1 MKEVLEFVFSSWG
14 NYLGTLLLVI
24 AISKWNLVKVVAKSE
39 SGVISQLAELGRAK
53 GKEGVEQLNS

>member
-24 AISKWNLVKVVAKSE
+24 ALSKWNLVKVVTKSE
-39 SGVISQLAELGRAK
+39 GGVISQLAELGRAK
-53 GKEGVEQLNS
+53 GKEEIEQLNS

>member
-24 AISKWNLVKVVAKSE
+24 AISKWNLVKVVTKSE
-39 SGVISQLAELGRAK
+39 GGVISQLAELGRAK
-53 GKEGVEQLNS
+53 GKEEVEQLNS

>member
-53 GKEGVEQLNS
+53 GMEGVEQLNS

>member
-24 AISKWNLVKVVAKSE
+24 AISKWNLVKVVTKSE
-39 SGVISQLAELGRAK
+39 GGVISQLAELGRAK
-53 GKEGVEQLNS
+53 GKEEIEQLNS

>member
-24 AISKWNLVKVVAKSE
+24 ALSKWNLVKVVTKSE
-39 SGVISQLAELGRAK
+39 GGVISQLAELGKAK
-53 GKEGVEQLNS
+53 GKEEVEQLNS

>member
-24 AISKWNLVKVVAKSE
+24 ALSKWNLVKVVTKSE
-39 SGVISQLAELGRAK
+39 GGVISQLAELGKAK
-53 GKEGVEQLNS
+53 GKEEFEQLNS